1 MNINKIRNFINIK
14 KEKKLIKDGF
24 KYVLKGYTNLSAN
37 LLFTYTNFLKN
48 SSNFKSLMNVDSE
61 KLLKVSDDN
70 RWFSQLSIINDTSHI
85 IITVSKNTN
94 KIRINI
100 WNNLLNLEF
109 LNKYVTNELL
119 FDSEICKKYIV
130 NNSYESNKD
139 LIHNIVELI
148 CINAL
153 YTLKYV

>member
-100 WNNLLNLEF
+100 GIT
-109 LNKYVTNELL
+109 Y
-119 FDSEICKKYIV
+119 
-130 NNSYESNKD
+130 
-139 LIHNIVELI
+139 
-148 CINAL
+148 
-153 YTLKYV
+153 